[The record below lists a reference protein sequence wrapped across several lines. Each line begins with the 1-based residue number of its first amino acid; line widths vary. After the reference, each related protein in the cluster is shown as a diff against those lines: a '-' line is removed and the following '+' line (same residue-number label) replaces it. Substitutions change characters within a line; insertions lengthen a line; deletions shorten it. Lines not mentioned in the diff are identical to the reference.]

1 MRVVV
6 HRYMAAM
13 KLLGDV
19 LMQAVA
25 ASLGLRSE
33 FFGRQFD
40 QPTQLFRMFHYPP
53 HDPSAYGDN
62 SQAVGEHTD
71 YGYLTIL
78 KQDQTGGLQ
87 VKRNE

>member
-1 MRVVV
+1 MRDVV
-6 HRYMAAM
+6 HGYMAAM
-13 KLLGDV
+13 KLLGDL

-25 ASLGLRSE
+25 ASLGLRPE

-40 QPTQLFRMFHYPP
+40 RPTQLFRMFHYPP
-53 HDPSAYGDN
+53 HDPAAYGDK

-87 VKRNE
+87 VKRNK